1 MEDKFPDVINMRA
14 SQRLRFLGET
24 TLPLSL
30 QDSTILGV
38 AIERL
43 LYVGE
48 LTSQV
53 INKAALL
60 SVLEKTEA
68 QAFPQEKRMLDRVR
82 TSEEDKVF

>member
-14 SQRLRFLGET
+14 FQRLCFLEET

-60 SVLEKTEA
+60 SVLEKTDA
-68 QAFPQEKRMLDRVR
+68 QAFPQEKRMIDRVR

>member
-14 SQRLRFLGET
+14 SQRLYLLEET

-60 SVLEKTEA
+60 SVC
-68 QAFPQEKRMLDRVR
+68 
-82 TSEEDKVF
+82 S

>member
-1 MEDKFPDVINMRA
+1 MEDKFLDVINMRA
-14 SQRLRFLGET
+14 SQRLRFLEET

-60 SVLEKTEA
+60 SVC
-68 QAFPQEKRMLDRVR
+68 
-82 TSEEDKVF
+82 S

>member
-1 MEDKFPDVINMRA
+1 MGEDKFPDVINMRA
-14 SQRLRFLGET
+14 SQRLRFLAET

-43 LYVGE
+43 LYMGE
-48 LTSQV
+48 LISQV

-60 SVLEKTEA
+60 SVC
-68 QAFPQEKRMLDRVR
+68 
-82 TSEEDKVF
+82 S